1 MLNNPDFY
9 PTPSNLAFKMAG
21 MIDSSYSKRILEPS
35 AGKGDLAEAVQ
46 GRSRYNRTPVDC
58 IENDKDLQALLTG
71 KGLTLI
77 DSDFLLF
84 NPTRQYD
91 TIIMN
96 PPFSNGVKHVLKAWE
111 IMYNGDVIA
120 LINAETLKNDF
131 SSERKLLNEIIESNG
146 TVEFIENAF
155 IDAERTTGVE
165 VALIH
170 LKKRNSIKTD
180 YFDGLTT
187 STEHDD
193 VLIQSKSSDLA
204 VPESTIKNMIFYF
217 DEAVRT
223 KTEAVIANEKSKG
236 YSSFFLGA
244 QKDETI
250 AVKDDVTEFV
260 DKLRIAAWREVNS
273 LTEFRGLLTETMRK
287 EFDNNSEVVSN
298 LEFTESNIK
307 QYLKNLMLNRD
318 VMIEDCI
325 EDVFDKLTRYHDENR
340 VHVEG
345 WKSNDYFFVNKRV
358 VLPRMTELDWSGNL
372 KTHYSTRYILDDMD
386 KVMSHI
392 SGIAD
397 YASMSDAISGA
408 ANLAG
413 GEYHSTFF
421 KMRFYKKGT
430 AHFYFQDLK
439 LLEQFNLII
448 GRKKRWLPKEDKK
461 VPEEF
466 WLMNN

>member
-9 PTPSNLAFKMAG
+9 PTPKMLAYKMAS
-21 MIDSSYSKRILEPS
+21 MIDTNYKKRILEPS
-35 AGKGDLAEAVQ
+35 AGKGDLVEAVKDN
-46 GRSRYNRTPVDC
+46 GRYFTPKVDC
-58 IENDKDLQALLTG
+58 IESDKELQATLLG
-71 KGLTLI
+71 KGHTLI

-111 IMYNGDVIA
+111 IMYNGDIIA
-120 LINAETLKNDF
+120 LLNAETLKNPH
-131 SSERKLLNEIIESNG
+131 SAERKLLNEIIESNG

-250 AVKDDVTEFV
+250 AVKDEVTEFV
-260 DKLRIAAWREVNS
+260 DTLRIAAWREVNS
-273 LTEFRGLLTETMRK
+273 LTEFRGLLTENMRK
-287 EFDNNSEVVSN
+287 EFDNNSEAVSN

-307 QYLKNLMLNRD
+307 KYLKNLMLNRD

-325 EDVFDKLTRYHDENR
+325 EDVFDKLTKYHDENK

-358 VLPRMTELDWSGNL
+358 VLPRMTEMNFSNQL

-397 YASMSDAISGA
+397 YVHMSTIVEQSSD
-408 ANLAG
+408 LAG